1 VVNWLAQLAVD
12 SAHTNGHKY
21 GYGLQFLAA
30 TGTARIYAK
39 ICFFFALAIFSTT
52 INQKSS
58 DILNGEAQQ
67 YTKKRREKL

>member
-1 VVNWLAQLAVD
+1 M
-12 SAHTNGHKY
+12 
-21 GYGLQFLAA
+21 
-30 TGTARIYAK
+30 
-39 ICFFFALAIFSTT
+39 FFFALAIFPTT